1 MVVLVGL
8 SWWCCNTIALCK
20 EINGLSIVRVGENPK
35 LGEKLGQCGT
45 LFRGSKRL
53 ATADELQDEAQLEPG
68 NLEGKS
74 VISRGPSWDDR
85 LSFC

>member
-1 MVVLVGL
+1 MVGLVGL

-53 ATADELQDEAQLEPG
+53 ATADELQDEVQLNREIWRARASY
-68 NLEGKS
+68 LEGRAGM
-74 VISRGPSWDDR
+74 IG
-85 LSFC
+85 